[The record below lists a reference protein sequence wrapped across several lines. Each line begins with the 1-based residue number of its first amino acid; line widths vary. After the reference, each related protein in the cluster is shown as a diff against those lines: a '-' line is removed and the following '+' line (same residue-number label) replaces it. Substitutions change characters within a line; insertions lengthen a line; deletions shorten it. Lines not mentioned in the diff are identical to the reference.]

1 VIDGSSPPQPRASHD
16 EVEHL
21 KDAITR
27 ATPDEYE
34 YLKEQVA

>member
-1 VIDGSSPPQPRASHD
+1 VIDGLSPDRTNHD
-16 EVEHL
+16 KVEYL

-34 YLKEQVA
+34 YLKE